1 VGSNPASP
9 TKYICLIFNTTNQYN
24 QDMTEVRKSSFL
36 NGEVLNI
43 PNLLSFL
50 RLALVPVFLWL
61 LLEQMYLSAII
72 DLALAGLTD
81 FLDGYLARKLNQ
93 MTKLGKVLDPVADR
107 LYIFATLL
115 SLSATEI
122 VPWWLT
128 GLVILRDLLLLVSL
142 PILSSVG
149 RKTLPVHYLGKASTF
164 ALLYS
169 FPLLLMGKI
178 FDQVQFIVTPLA
190 WAFALWGV
198 ALYWWS
204 GFVYLWQLI
213 LLIREQRQISSNV
226 NVSKRGG

>member
-1 VGSNPASP
+1 
-9 TKYICLIFNTTNQYN
+9 
-24 QDMTEVRKSSFL
+24 MTSGKTAGFL

-50 RLALVPVFLWL
+50 RIALVPVFLWF
-61 LLEQMYLSAII
+61 LLEEMFVSAITV
-72 DLALAGLTD
+72 LAVAGLTD

-93 MTKLGKVLDPVADR
+93 TTRLGKMLDPVADR

-115 SLSATEI
+115 ALSATGY
-122 VPWWLT
+122 VPWWLA
-128 GLVILRDLLLLVSL
+128 GLVILRDLLMLVSL
-142 PILSSVG
+142 PILASVG
-149 RKTLPVHYLGKASTF
+149 YKALPVHYLGKASTF

-178 FDQVQFIVTPLA
+178 FTEAAFIITPIA

-204 GFVYLWQLI
+204 GFVYLWHLV
-213 LLIREQRQISSNV
+213 LLIREERQKTTNV
-226 NVSKRGG
+226 NVSKRGA

>member
-1 VGSNPASP
+1 
-9 TKYICLIFNTTNQYN
+9 
-24 QDMTEVRKSSFL
+24 MTSGKTAGYL

-50 RLALVPVFLWL
+50 RITLVPVFLWL
-61 LLEQMYLSAII
+61 LLEELFLAAIVV
-72 DLALAGLTD
+72 LAVAGLTD

-93 MTKLGKVLDPVADR
+93 TTKLGKMLDPVADR

-115 SLSATEI
+115 ALSATGY
-122 VPWWLT
+122 VPWWLA
-128 GLVILRDLLLLVSL
+128 GLVILRDVLMLISL
-142 PILSSVG
+142 PVLASVG
-149 RKTLPVHYLGKASTF
+149 YRSLPVHYLGKASTF

-178 FDQVQFIVTPLA
+178 FTEAAFIITPIA

-204 GFVYLWQLI
+204 GFVYLWQLV
-213 LLIREQRQISSNV
+213 LLIREERQKSTNV
-226 NVSKRGG
+226 NVSKRGA